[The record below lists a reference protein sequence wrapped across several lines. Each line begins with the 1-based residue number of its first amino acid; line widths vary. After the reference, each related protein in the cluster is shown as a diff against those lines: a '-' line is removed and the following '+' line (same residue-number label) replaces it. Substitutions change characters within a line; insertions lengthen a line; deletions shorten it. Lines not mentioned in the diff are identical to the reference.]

1 MTATITA
8 THDTLTIELP
18 PDNGRPAETLTIP
31 IRETTWVDERQWCS
45 YVHDRLNGEETNAF
59 ECSNLITDWRQ
70 PDNLHCRCAPDK
82 LCLLIGPPTDP
93 GWKKAR
99 QWVRRPDPQDPEG
112 TVLFSLAL
120 IEMEAEQL

>member
-45 YVHDRLNGEETNAF
+45 YVHDQLNGKETNAF
-59 ECSNLITDWRQ
+59 ECSNLIAH
-70 PDNLHCRCAPDK
+70 NLHCRCAPDK
-82 LCLLIGPPTDP
+82 LCLLATPDTDP
-93 GWKKAR
+93 GWDKAR

-120 IEMEAEQL
+120 IEMEAQP

>member
-8 THDTLTIELP
+8 FADTLTIELP
-18 PDNGRPAETLTIP
+18 PDNGREGEILTIP
-31 IRETTWVDERQWCS
+31 IRETRWADERQWCS
-45 YVHDRLNGEETNAF
+45 YVHDRLNGIFSNALD
-59 ECSNLITDWRQ
+59 CSSLIL
-70 PDNLHCRCAPDK
+70 PSCHCSGAPDK
-82 LCLLIGPPTDP
+82 MCLLASDPDDP